1 MKPEPTSKLSLWLT
15 MWPTLSLNLSLTAS
29 LTTWRRALNL
39 LLIVGATSVVAQ
51 TTPPENEQPLT
62 SEEILALFERE
73 ANAAY
78 AIAKETCEPLS
89 GQEQKQCLA
98 QARLQYDADRRY
110 ARKRAEQGY

>member
-15 MWPTLSLNLSLTAS
+15 MWPTLSLTAS
-29 LTTWRRALNL
+29 LTTWRRALSL

-51 TTPPENEQPLT
+51 TTPPENEQPLS

-89 GQEQKQCLA
+89 GQEAKQCLA